1 MIASSNTIVLC
12 MKGFFSLNLMQLFSY
27 IYIFYC
33 KIFNQ
38 WMENSGDQES
48 FIDHLDPIHHS
59 LHLTWIFLCDIVCTL
74 PGIGGG
80 WAVGARVDPGPAV
93 GGMMAGQ
100 SGRGQHGSSGLYFS
114 LQVSGTW
121 FRLGHLFNRWI
132 IKY

>member
-1 MIASSNTIVLC
+1 MKQKNIFKSKPHEGIFLCIIVC
-12 MKGFFSLNLMQLFSY
+12 TEPGF
-27 IYIFYC
+27 
-33 KIFNQ
+33 
-38 WMENSGDQES
+38 
-48 FIDHLDPIHHS
+48 
-59 LHLTWIFLCDIVCTL
+59 FLCDIVCTL

-121 FRLGHLFNRWI
+121 FKLGHLFNR
-132 IKY
+132 